1 MGAGQP
7 KENLEM
13 EDSLLSPS
21 RLPLIS
27 WFDRFSIDRE
37 PEKKQTKAKGRG
49 AEGQRGRGPNQRFEA
64 TWLLHI
70 YAQTLVRLLIIYSS
84 CITQ

>member
-49 AEGQRGRGPNQRFEA
+49 AEGLTSVLKQHGFCIFMQK
-64 TWLLHI
+64 
-70 YAQTLVRLLIIYSS
+70 RL
-84 CITQ
+84 

>member
-49 AEGQRGRGPNQRFEA
+49 AEGQRA
-64 TWLLHI
+64 
-70 YAQTLVRLLIIYSS
+70 
-84 CITQ
+84 